1 MPPANTIAATC
12 PTPPPTLIWTFLCHR
27 TDNFQQEERRP
38 APPLPALIRRDILA
52 FNARVP
58 PPSHASW
65 YSGTDL
71 THRLC
76 RGCLACASKHK
87 MRALLDLIS
96 QLRERTVP
104 SWGGPRRH
112 DNDGRLPT
120 YSIITFDFGGASV
133 AMVPYPLASFFCDS
147 RKKG

>member
-1 MPPANTIAATC
+1 MPE
-12 PTPPPTLIWTFLCHR
+12 FL
-27 TDNFQQEERRP
+27 
-38 APPLPALIRRDILA
+38 
-52 FNARVP
+52 

-147 RKKG
+147 RQKRLKKSCAAHTSILSLNSLPNCQIHLSLTLGRPISSKTHCSFLGPTLFSPPL